1 MSRHFLSIF
10 DLSKEEFIA
19 LIERARELKAQK
31 KSGNRQMTLEG
42 KSIALI
48 FEKLSTRTRVSFE
61 VGINDLGGHVLY
73 MNPSDMQLGRGETI
87 EDTAKILSLYLDGA
101 IIRTFEQE
109 RIDEFAAHASVPVIN
124 ALTNL
129 EHPTQIVSDLMT
141 VAEKGIDIEN
151 FKLAYIGDGNNI
163 VNSLIGA
170 SGVLGFSIAA
180 AVPEGYEPDEYIVE
194 KARQMG
200 GVVEI
205 LSDPVQ
211 AALGAQVLYTDVWVS
226 MGQEEESLKRNE
238 LFRPYQINA
247 DLIAA
252 ANENAVVMHCLPA
265 HRGEEI
271 TEEALTGPSSIVFE
285 QAENKLHAGK
295 AILEMFMQG
304 K

>member
-10 DLSKEEFIA
+10 DLSREEFTA
-19 LIERARELKAQK
+19 LLNRASELKSEK
-31 KSGNRQMTLEG
+31 KSGIEHKTLAG

-109 RIDEFAAHASVPVIN
+109 RIDIFAAHAGVPVIN
-124 ALTNL
+124 ALTDL
-129 EHPTQIVSDLMT
+129 EHPTQIVSDLLT
-141 VAEKGIDIEN
+141 ISEKGIDIQN

-170 SGVLGFSIAA
+170 AGVLGFTVAA
-180 AVPEGYEPDEYIVE
+180 AVPEGYEPDAGIIE
-194 KARQMG
+194 KAKGLG
-200 GVVEI
+200 GVVDI
-205 LSDPVQ
+205 VNDPFE
-211 AALGAQVLYTDVWVS
+211 AASGADVLYTDVWVS
-226 MGQEEESLKRNE
+226 MGQEEESSKRNG
-238 LFRPYQINA
+238 LFKPYQINSE
-247 DLIAA
+247 LVEA
-252 ANENAVVMHCLPA
+252 ANTGVYVMHCLPA

-271 TEEALTGPSSIVFE
+271 TQEVLDGPSSIVLE

-295 AILEMFMQG
+295 AILEMFMQT
-304 K
+304 

>member
-10 DLSKEEFIA
+10 DLTKEEFLA
-19 LIERARELKAQK
+19 LIKRSGELKSEK
-31 KSGNRQMTLEG
+31 KSGKQHKTLDG
-42 KSIALI
+42 NSVALI

-61 VGINDLGGHVLY
+61 VGINDLGGHVMY

-109 RIDEFAAHASVPVIN
+109 RIDEFAAHASIPVIN
-124 ALTNL
+124 ALTDL
-129 EHPTQIVSDLMT
+129 EHPTQIVSDIFT
-141 VAEKGIDIEN
+141 AAEKGLDVEN
-151 FKLAYIGDGNNI
+151 FKLSYIGDGNNI

-170 SGVLGFSIAA
+170 SGVLGFEIAA
-180 AVPEGYEPDEYIVE
+180 AVPSGFEPDAGIIE
-194 KARQMG
+194 KAQEMG
-200 GVVEI
+200 GNVKIVN
-205 LSDPVQ
+205 DPFE
-211 AALGAQVLYTDVWVS
+211 AASGADVLYTDVWVS

-247 DLIAA
+247 GLINA
-252 ANENAVVMHCLPA
+252 ANEGAYVMHCLPA

-271 TEEALTGPSSIVFE
+271 TKEALEGPSSIVLD

-295 AILEMFMQG
+295 AILEMFMRT
-304 K
+304 

>member
-10 DLSKEEFIA
+10 DLTKEEFLA
-19 LIERARELKAQK
+19 LIKRSGELKSEK
-31 KSGNRQMTLEG
+31 KSRKQHKTLDG
-42 KSIALI
+42 SSVALI

-109 RIDEFAAHASVPVIN
+109 RIDEFAAHASIPVIN
-124 ALTNL
+124 ALTDL
-129 EHPTQIVSDLMT
+129 EHPTQIVSDIFT
-141 VAEKGIDIEN
+141 AAEKGLDVES

-170 SGVLGFSIAA
+170 SGGLGFEIAA
-180 AVPEGYEPDEYIVE
+180 AVPSGFEPDLRIIE
-194 KARQMG
+194 KARDIG
-200 GVVEI
+200 GNVKIVN
-205 LSDPVQ
+205 DPFE
-211 AALGAQVLYTDVWVS
+211 AASGADVLYTDVWVS

-238 LFRPYQINA
+238 LFRPYQIN
-247 DLIAA
+247 DELINA
-252 ANENAVVMHCLPA
+252 ANEGAYVMHCLPA

-271 TEEALTGPSSIVFE
+271 TKEALEGPSSIVLD

-295 AILEMFMQG
+295 AILEMFMRT
-304 K
+304 